1 MIKHFISNNIE
12 EYEIPRLQ
20 GKVKDLLNS
29 KQHETKT
36 LKSNFNGYG
45 YQDTTYKYILN
56 NDDYN
61 EIKLFIENKNK
72 QKKDRKELTEEE
84 KIEKW
89 SERLSKLTGI
99 SLEEAKKIA
108 YEKIEYKE
116 NRYIEMIDN
125 YNENPSKKNYQLANK
140 IKNSNPLRYIE
151 DKEHAENILIASK
164 RHNNSNY
171 EELIEEGKEM
181 AKYGE
186 IEYSEIKDYAR
197 NNYEYFDKEDNI
209 IEDDFMVFEENTS
222 GNILVVQQTNNQY
235 QFNTYLFDK
244 DKEFINFKKISTL
257 FDKTVTEKDNEFS
270 NACDS
275 AMEFYGI
282 NKLDVYI
289 LELSVIL
296 PELKKIISNIE
307 KAKKDGYEAGYNEES
322 FDDFIESMQVNN
334 GTSNVV
340 LEKMYENEMNFNKRP
355 DYLDSEGNPH
365 WYNEDDED
373 NEDLYF
379 NEDDEDNEDIYFK
392 LADKICQAAYEDS
405 ASGFYTEL
413 DFEEISKIAYKDID
427 WVKVHIEK
435 IGEALIEH
443 NNELLLDFNPDKN
456 INKENNT
463 IEFNFCSVGEDANEL
478 FKYENNRWI
487 RKTDKELENEGLLKP
502 TVEVFKESFESFIQT
517 IPFAANE
524 SIKNDLEQIKAN
536 ALYVYHSSS
545 EEYAIISRQ
554 ENEKTFMVHKY
565 YPSNENGGL
574 HQGAYDISTFET
586 AEQNAIRRIVDLS
599 EVNYELKKWVAG
611 TREEEFNRI
620 LKNDLSSVIE
630 YINEYVA
637 KEDEKIELVD
647 VKTYEYGE
655 SNNKIKVLVEY
666 NGNFRE
672 DDFFNILNEEDE
684 ELGFRTINGCVID
697 FNPINPEKSGTI
709 SEYLEILKNIEEKNS
724 NTESTL
730 KNYKKQALEL
740 CSKDNPTLKLT
751 MFIKNLVKDL
761 SNEEKLNLF
770 KQVNE
775 TISQE
780 INNLQENCNQTE
792 NNKTNSNKG
801 KGR

>member
-20 GKVKDLLNS
+20 GRVKGLLNS
-29 KQHETKT
+29 KQHETKI

-45 YQDTTYKYILN
+45 YEDTTYKYILN

-89 SERLSKLTGI
+89 SERLSNLTGI
-99 SLEEAKKIA
+99 SLDEAKKIA

-116 NRYIEMIDN
+116 NRYIKMIDN

-140 IKNSNPLRYIE
+140 IKNSNPLRYIK

-181 AKYGE
+181 AKHGE
-186 IEYSEIKDYAR
+186 IEYSQIKDYAR
-197 NNYEYFDKEDNI
+197 SNY
-209 IEDDFMVFEENTS
+209 S
-222 GNILVVQQTNNQY
+222 
-235 QFNTYLFDK
+235 
-244 DKEFINFKKISTL
+244 
-257 FDKTVTEKDNEFS
+257 
-270 NACDS
+270 
-275 AMEFYGI
+275 
-282 NKLDVYI
+282 
-289 LELSVIL
+289 
-296 PELKKIISNIE
+296 
-307 KAKKDGYEAGYNEES
+307 YNEEE
-322 FDDFIESMQVNN
+322 FDKYIESMQVNN
-334 GTSNVV
+334 GISETS
-340 LEKMYENEMNFNKRP
+340 LEKMYENEMNFNERP

-373 NEDLYF
+373 DEDIYF

-413 DFEEISKIAYKDID
+413 DFEEISKIANKDID

-443 NNELLLDFNPDKN
+443 NDELLLEFNPNKN

-517 IPFAANE
+517 IPFVAND
-524 SIKNDLEQIKAN
+524 SIKNDLKQIKAN

-545 EEYAIISRQ
+545 EEYAIISRR
-554 ENEKTFMVHKY
+554 ENDKTFMVHKY

-751 MFIKNLVKDL
+751 MFIKDLVKDL